1 MYSLEFH
8 LINLVT
14 NVNLG
19 LVIDVENCIWLQKKK
34 KNHFIQINAPSRLGY
49 VHNFECRK
57 WTSLKMLNVKFYNST
72 TFSPNELFLYGSRSS
87 YLSGQC

>member
-34 KNHFIQINAPSRLGY
+34 KKKI
-49 VHNFECRK
+49 
-57 WTSLKMLNVKFYNST
+57 TSYKLMLPQDLDMST
-72 TFSPNELFLYGSRSS
+72 ILSVE
-87 YLSGQC
+87 SGQVSKC

>member
-19 LVIDVENCIWLQKKK
+19 LVIDVENCLWLQKK
-34 KNHFIQINAPSRLGY
+34 I
-49 VHNFECRK
+49 
-57 WTSLKMLNVKFYNST
+57 TSYKLMLPQDLDMST
-72 TFSPNELFLYGSRSS
+72 ILSVE
-87 YLSGQC
+87 SGQVSKC